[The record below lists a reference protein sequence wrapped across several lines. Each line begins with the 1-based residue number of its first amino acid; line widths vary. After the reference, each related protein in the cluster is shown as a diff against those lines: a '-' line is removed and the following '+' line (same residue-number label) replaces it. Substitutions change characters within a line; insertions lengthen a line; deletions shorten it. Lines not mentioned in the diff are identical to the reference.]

1 MAGCA
6 LLISVR
12 LQLIWN
18 TYYGTVPA
26 GTFSS
31 IPVTRQVKIE
41 TPDVDF
47 SDLAIDL
54 E

>member
-1 MAGCA
+1 MAGCG
-6 LLISVR
+6 LLVYVR
-12 LQLIWN
+12 LQLTWN

-41 TPDVDF
+41 TLDVEF